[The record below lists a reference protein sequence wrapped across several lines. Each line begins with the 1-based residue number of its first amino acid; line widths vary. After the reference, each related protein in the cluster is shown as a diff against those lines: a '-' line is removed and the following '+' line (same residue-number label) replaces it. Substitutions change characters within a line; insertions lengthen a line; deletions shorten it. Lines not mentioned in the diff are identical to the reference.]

1 MTKIDICNI
10 ALGRIGR
17 KAAITSLTENS
28 AEARACN
35 RVWDMVRQSLLR
47 EFTWSF
53 SRKIALLALSTDT
66 VPGWSYLYAYPPDCL
81 QALRI
86 FNVAGAELRGEQE
99 KWDVITVGNS
109 TFIACN
115 IEQAYLEYTADKTD
129 TDDWTAQFIDC
140 LAWRLAFEL
149 AMPLTGDQNLRNSCW
164 QLYASVGGM
173 AKTTNAAEKNVDPF
187 KDRRYINARM

>member
-1 MTKIDICNI
+1 MTKVDVCNI

-28 AEARACN
+28 TEARACN
-35 RVWDMVRQSLLR
+35 RIWDMVRQSLLR

-53 SRKIALLALSTDT
+53 SHRVELLAQSTDT
-66 VPGWSYLYAYPPDCL
+66 VPGWQYLYAYPSDCL
-81 QALRI
+81 QALRV
-86 FNVAGAELRGEQE
+86 FNEVTAELRGEQA
-99 KWDVITVGNS
+99 KWDVLTVGNN

-115 IEQAYLEYTADKTD
+115 VELAYLEYTADRTD
-129 TDDWTAQFIDC
+129 PDSWTTQFSDC

-164 QLYASVGGM
+164 QLYMNIGSM
-173 AKTTNAAEKNVDPF
+173 ARTTNAAEKNVEAF
-187 KDRRYINARM
+187 KERRYLDARK